1 MDGDD
6 RVLPVVL
13 AAEHLL
19 DLAGLHFG
27 IERVERLREFGV
39 HGLSALCPFDQH
51 DEIVALLRE
60 RRDQVAVLPQTPAAL
75 LDLLRLGLVFPEVR
89 RRRAGVETGQ
99 FLVGACGLKDSSAD
113 RQRVR

>member
-1 MDGDD
+1 
-6 RVLPVVL
+6 VL

-39 HGLSALCPFDQH
+39 HGLSPVGPFDEH
-51 DEIVALLRE
+51 GEVVTLLRE
-60 RRDQVAVLPQTPAAL
+60 RRDQLAVLPQAPAAL
-75 LDLLRLGLVFPEVR
+75 LDFLRVGLILPEVR

-99 FLVGACGLKDSSAD
+99 FLVGVRRLKDSSAD